1 MAAVLDAKR
10 IGRFE
15 IVNTLGR
22 GAQGTVYLAQ
32 DTRLKR
38 RVALKTLRVERVD
51 AAERAHATEVMLG
64 EAHIVGQ
71 LSHPNIVTLFDAGEE
86 EGSPYLVFEFVE
98 GKTLGDLIR
107 TRGTL
112 TPADAVKVACG
123 MLAAIDYAHEAGVVH
138 RDLKPANVMMT
149 RDDTPRIMDFGIA
162 SFHGETEAAEPGK
175 QSVSGTP
182 SYMAPEYLGGA
193 AFTPRCDVF
202 AAGMVLY
209 EMLTGATAVKGDN
222 PYQTMFAMVKQEY
235 PRPSTRNP
243 AVDEKLEGIV
253 MRALEKD
260 PQKRFASAS
269 AMLEALKAYAN
280 PQPTAASDGAGDGGA
295 AGSVLEFLLRRM
307 RYKSDFPVLSS
318 TITTVNNLVSRENE
332 PTSALADSII
342 KDVSLTNKLLRM
354 VNTAY
359 FQQFGGS
366 VSTVSR
372 AVSIL
377 GFQKVRNA
385 ALSLMLFDH
394 LQNKVQAADLKDQV
408 TASYF
413 SGVMSRE
420 LVAKLG
426 IKNAEEAFICAMFHR
441 LGRLLAVFYLHDESC
456 EVSRVAKARG
466 ITEDVAAVEVLGM
479 SYTDLGLGVAKQWNL
494 PERIVSSMKTAS
506 VAGIGNTDESKLRAL
521 SELSNRLADAA
532 ASPNARVREG
542 LMKSI
547 DADFGKPL
555 GLDADKFDALLR
567 SAAETFSG
575 EVRAMGLPLG
585 SGGFMKGLRNLS
597 PAVDPAA
604 AAAAA
609 TATAETVIG
618 EDSLATGGPAGPGKT
633 AAGQTSAA
641 GGAGKARAGSTSA
654 NAAATGEPSAT
665 GTRAGGTAPAAAL
678 SETRG
683 GPGATQGAWTVGS
696 EAALDDNRLDTITAE
711 MGVEPPGMN
720 PMERANML
728 TAGIQDITNTLAGEY
743 QLNDLLRIILETMYR
758 AIGFTRVMLCTRHPQ
773 TNSLRGRLG
782 FGADAE
788 QIIKRGFQVPL
799 DVSKDV
805 FYGAISKSADICI
818 EDRDSERVRA
828 YIPAW
833 YRNAVKA
840 RGFVLFPVIVNKKP
854 VALIYADHEE
864 AGRLK
869 FADGELNLLKTLRNQ
884 AILAIRQ
891 KSVG

>member
-1 MAAVLDAKR
+1 MDAKR

-15 IVNTLGR
+15 IVSTLGR

-38 RVALKTLRVERVD
+38 RVALKTLRVEHVD
-51 AAERAHATEVMLG
+51 PAERAHATEVMLG

-71 LSHPNIVTLFDAGEE
+71 LSHPNIVALFDAGEE

-112 TPADAVKVACG
+112 APADAVKVACG
-123 MLAAIDYAHEAGVVH
+123 MLAAMDYAHEAGVVH

-162 SFHGETEAAEPGK
+162 SFHGETEVAEPGK

-209 EMLTGATAVKGDN
+209 EMLTGSPAIKGDN
-222 PYQTMFAMVKQEY
+222 AYQTMFAMVKQEY

-243 AVDEKLEGIV
+243 AVDEKLEAIV

-260 PQKRFASAS
+260 PQARYASAS

-280 PQPTAASDGAGDGGA
+280 PQPVAAPEGAGDGG
-295 AGSVLEFLLRRM
+295 VLEFLLRRM

-366 VSTVSR
+366 VSTISR

-394 LQNKVQAADLKDQV
+394 LQNKVQASDLKDQV
-408 TASYF
+408 TSSYF

-441 LGRLLAVFYLHDESC
+441 LGKLLAVFYLHDESC
-456 EVSRVAKARG
+456 EVTRVSKARG
-466 ITEDVAAVEVLGM
+466 ITEDVAAVEVIGM

-532 ASPNARVREG
+532 IAPNASVREG

-547 DADFGKPL
+547 DSDFGKPL

-567 SAAETFSG
+567 TAAETFST
-575 EVRAMGLPLG
+575 EVRALGLPLG
-585 SGGFMKGLRNLS
+585 SSGFMKGLRSLT
-597 PAVDPAA
+597 PAVDAGA

-609 TATAETVIG
+609 TASAETVIG
-618 EDSLATGGPAGPGKT
+618 DDSIATGATGGTGAASPGK
-633 AAGQTSAA
+633 AGATRPLANPAST
-641 GGAGKARAGSTSA
+641 GS
-654 NAAATGEPSAT
+654 NASIATGAARDANGAQQAAFSAT
-665 GTRAGGTAPAAAL
+665 NGGTQGGWTMGSDAAL
-678 SETRG
+678 
-683 GPGATQGAWTVGS
+683 A
-696 EAALDDNRLDTITAE
+696 DNRLDTITPE
-711 MGVEPPGMN
+711 MGVTPPGMN

-782 FGADAE
+782 FGADAD

-799 DVSKDV
+799 EVSKDV

-833 YRNAVKA
+833 YRNAVNA

-891 KSVG
+891 KSSG

>member
-1 MAAVLDAKR
+1 MDAKR

-15 IVNTLGR
+15 VVSTLGR

-51 AAERAHATEVMLG
+51 PAERAHATEVMLG

-71 LSHPNIVTLFDAGEE
+71 LSHPNIVALFDAGEE
-86 EGSPYLVFEFVE
+86 DGSPYLVFEFVE

-112 TPADAVKVACG
+112 APADAVKVACG
-123 MLAAIDYAHEAGVVH
+123 MLAAMDYAHEAGVVH

-162 SFHGETEAAEPGK
+162 SYHGETEVAEPGK

-209 EMLTGATAVKGDN
+209 EMLTGSPAIKGDN
-222 PYQTMFAMVKQEY
+222 AYQTMFAMVKQEY

-243 AVDEKLEGIV
+243 AVDEKLEAII

-260 PQKRFASAS
+260 PQARYASAS
-269 AMLEALKAYAN
+269 AMLEALKGYAN
-280 PQPTAASDGAGDGGA
+280 PQPAAASEGAGDGG
-295 AGSVLEFLLRRM
+295 VLEFLLRRM

-366 VSTVSR
+366 VSTISR

-394 LQNKVQAADLKDQV
+394 LQNKVQASDLKDQV
-408 TASYF
+408 TSSYF

-441 LGRLLAVFYLHDESC
+441 LGKLLAVFYLHDESC
-456 EVSRVAKARG
+456 EVTRVAKARG
-466 ITEDVAAVEVLGM
+466 ITEDAAAVEVIGM

-506 VAGIGNTDESKLRAL
+506 VAGVGNTDESKLRAL

-532 ASPNARVREG
+532 IAPNASVREG

-547 DADFGKPL
+547 DSDFGKPL
-555 GLDADKFDALLR
+555 GLDADKFDTLLR
-567 SAAETFSG
+567 SAAETFST
-575 EVRAMGLPLG
+575 EVRALGLPLG
-585 SGGFMKGLRNLS
+585 SSGFMKGLRNLT
-597 PAVDPAA
+597 PAVDAGA
-604 AAAAA
+604 GAAAA
-609 TATAETVIG
+609 TASAETVIG
-618 EDSLATGGPAGPGKT
+618 DDSIAAGATGGTG
-633 AAGQTSAA
+633 AAA
-641 GGAGKARAGSTSA
+641 GAGKASTGMAGAARTPANPASTGS
-654 NAAATGEPSAT
+654 NTSIAT
-665 GTRAGGTAPAAAL
+665 GTARDANGAQQAAFAATNGGTQ
-678 SETRG
+678 G
-683 GPGATQGAWTVGS
+683 GWTVGS
-696 EAALDDNRLDTITAE
+696 DAALADNRLDTITPE
-711 MGVEPPGMN
+711 MGLTPPGMN

-782 FGADAE
+782 FGADAD

-799 DVSKDV
+799 EVSKDV

-818 EDRDSERVRA
+818 EDRDSERVRP

-833 YRNAVKA
+833 YRNAVNA

-891 KSVG
+891 KSSG